1 MDSEN
6 LISSSAYLLFYRKR
20 STRPLGGDLREKIND
35 FVTGEDAVSLE
46 QTDRSMS
53 GNRGRD
59 TSIPPY
65 HSVASDSSPA
75 TSSSGEARPDNYV
88 PFIGPGR
95 PLGGM
100 LDDDYRPT
108 PAASNPFSTSTWGTH
123 APVRF
128 ATTNSETSEP
138 LYNEQENENRSEWSN
153 SD

>member
-20 STRPLGGDLREKIND
+20 SNRTLGGHLGERVNK
-35 FVTGEDAVSLE
+35 FVKE
-46 QTDRSMS
+46 QDDTTSEHLDRSLPS
-53 GNRGRD
+53 IRHRD

-75 TSSSGEARPDNYV
+75 TSSSGEARPENYI

-100 LDDDYRPT
+100 LDDDYRPS
-108 PAASNPFSTSTWGTH
+108 PAASNPFSTSTWGSH
-123 APVRF
+123 APARF

-138 LYNEQENENRSEWSN
+138 LYNEQENESRSDWSN